1 MINGARCEEIQQALN
16 AVMEKFAKEHGMAYT
31 PGTARYN
38 SIEIAFSIKIS
49 EANADGSAK
58 LGTWEQAELDQLLKR
73 VGKSMGDIVGHTFRT
88 SDGHSMRVT
97 GYRPGSKYCWRGDV
111 NSTKKVLTNR
121 RASTDYLKDFAECID
136 VL

>member
-1 MINGARCEEIQQALN
+1 MINRARCREIHQALD
-16 AVMEKFAKEHGMAYT
+16 AVMEKFAKEHGMAFT
-31 PGTARYN
+31 PGSARYN
-38 SIEIAFSIKIS
+38 STEITFNIKIS

-58 LGTWEQAELDQLLKR
+58 LGAWEQMALDQLLKSL
-73 VGKSMGDIVGHTFRT
+73 GKKMDDIVGHTFRT

-97 GYRPGSKYCWRGDV
+97 GYRPGSKYCWCGDI

-121 RASTDYLKDFAECID
+121 RATTDYLKDFAERID